1 MDNYKGSRD
10 RESRD
15 MEDMDEDEDMDE
27 NGFTRP
33 WSMTIDEMNELL
45 MNECLDAWKKELK
58 AKHYKRTGTDM

>member
-45 MNECLDAWKKELK
+45 MNECLDAWKKR
-58 AKHYKRTGTDM
+58 A